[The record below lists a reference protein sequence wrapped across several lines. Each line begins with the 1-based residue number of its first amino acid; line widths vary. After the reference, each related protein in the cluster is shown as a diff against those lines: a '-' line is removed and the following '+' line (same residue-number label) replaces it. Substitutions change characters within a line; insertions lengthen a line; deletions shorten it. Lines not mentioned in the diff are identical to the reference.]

1 MAEEQVLKKE
11 DGLKYIRSGFR
22 KTKWGTLTVTKHDL
36 YFVSKKGEELL
47 RVPIS
52 NIVSV
57 NTSKSDRAD
66 FLLLIYTDSGNER
79 RAQLAHIKTGLGSMT
94 IFPDGSANH
103 FASWEQSINDARFRR
118 TADTSSSLSDLE
130 RLAALKDRG
139 ILTADEFAAKKK
151 ELLGL

>member
-22 KTKWGTLTVTKHDL
+22 KTKWGTLTLTKHDIC
-36 YFVSKKGEELL
+36 FVSNKGEEML
-47 RVPIS
+47 RVPLS

-66 FLLLIYTDSGNER
+66 FLFVIYKDGNNES
-79 RAQLAHIKTGLGSMT
+79 RARLAHIKTGLGSMT

-103 FASWEQSINDARFRR
+103 FASWEQFINDARFGRS
-118 TADTSSSLSDLE
+118 AGNSSALDDLE
-130 RLAALKDRG
+130 RLAALKERG
-139 ILTADEFAAKKK
+139 ILTDDEFAAKKK